1 MGDGWGNRCGMWG
14 RGMVDTGKT
23 IHAFT
28 THLADQPAAPPSY
41 LDPVKENIGSG
52 TGMGTLM
59 PTCPTSA
66 SWVNFLAVAPFV
78 VKMAVP
84 LP

>member
-1 MGDGWGNRCGMWG
+1 MHLCS
-14 RGMVDTGKT
+14 V
-23 IHAFT
+23 FFV
-28 THLADQPAAPPSY
+28 THLPY
-41 LDPVKENIGSG
+41 LEPVKENMGRG
-52 TGMGTLM
+52 TGMGTLI

-66 SWVNFLAVAPFV
+66 SWVNLRAVAPFV